1 MSSNP
6 SKLSDY
12 GSTGQ
17 ASLNVVDAD
26 QDDGGRPDDCMCSEV
41 SQRLGTPCF
50 PCYRDGF
57 ETPAEVS
64 D

>member
-1 MSSNP
+1 VSGRVSPKDQTNW
-6 SKLSDY
+6 SDF
-12 GSTGQ
+12 
-17 ASLNVVDAD
+17 AVDEDD
-26 QDDGGRPDDCMCSEV
+26 QDDGRPDDCMCSEV